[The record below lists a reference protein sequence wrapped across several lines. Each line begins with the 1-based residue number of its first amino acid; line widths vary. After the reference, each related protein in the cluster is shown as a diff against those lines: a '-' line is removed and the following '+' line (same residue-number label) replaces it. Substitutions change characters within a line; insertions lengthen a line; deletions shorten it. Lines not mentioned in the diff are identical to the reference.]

1 MSVASKLGALRQ
13 IWQFDNRWQLLLA
26 RFCFRADPIAIYRL
40 GALQFAVDHTAGDA
54 SGAPDVLTSPM
65 YVDHLAHLRARQ
77 PATVLDIGAN
87 TGGFP
92 LFLAHHGIALARVVS
107 VELNPRTC
115 IRLRFNLERNLR
127 CPVTVL
133 NAGLCGATRPLEL
146 QLGEGSVADSLYA
159 ASFNASGA
167 TTTVPGLAFDDL
179 HAQTFGDDFG
189 ENIVDICKIDV
200 EFAEYEVMA
209 SPGHD
214 RLRRCRLLV
223 VEIHEDAGHD
233 RRQVADA
240 IVALGFEALPL
251 GSDRSVHVFR
261 NTALADAASAIPPRP

>member
-1 MSVASKLGALRQ
+1 MSVATKLGALRQ

-92 LFLAHHGIALARVVS
+92 LFLAHHGIALSRVVS

-146 QLGEGSVADSLYA
+146 QLGEGSVADSLYT
-159 ASFNASGA
+159 ASFNATGA
-167 TTTVPGLAFDDL
+167 TTVVPGLSFDDL
-179 HAQTFGDDFG
+179 HAQTFG
-189 ENIVDICKIDV
+189 EEIVDICKIDV
-200 EFAEYEVMA
+200 EFAEYEVMT
-209 SPGHD
+209 SPNHD

-223 VEIHEDAGHD
+223 VEIHEDATHD
-233 RRQVADA
+233 RRRVADA
-240 IVALGFEALPL
+240 IVALGFELLPL
-251 GSDRSVHVFR
+251 GSDRSVYVFR
-261 NTALADAASAIPPRP
+261 NTALAAADTAASRP

>member
-1 MSVASKLGALRQ
+1 MSLGSKLGALRQ

-26 RFCFRADPIAIYRL
+26 RLLFRRDPIAIYRL
-40 GALQFAVDHTAGDA
+40 GGLQFAVDHAAGDS

-65 YVDHLAHLRARQ
+65 YVDHLAHLRAAQ
-77 PATVLDIGAN
+77 PAAVLDIGAN
-87 TGGFP
+87 AGGFP
-92 LFLAHHGIALARVVS
+92 LFLAHHGIALRRVVS

-127 CPVTVL
+127 CPVTVI
-133 NAGLCGATRPLEL
+133 NAGLCGASRPLEL
-146 QLGEGSVADSLYA
+146 RLGEGSVADSLYA
-159 ASFNASGA
+159 ASFNATGA
-167 TTTVPGLAFDDL
+167 TTTVEGLTFDDL
-179 HAQTFGDDFG
+179 HARAFGDDL
-189 ENIVDICKIDV
+189 VDVCKIDV
-200 EFAEYEVMA
+200 EFAEYEVLA

-223 VEIHEDAGHD
+223 VEIHEDAAHA

-251 GSDRSVHVFR
+251 GRDRSVYVFR
-261 NTALADAASAIPPRP
+261 NTALAAGPAARA